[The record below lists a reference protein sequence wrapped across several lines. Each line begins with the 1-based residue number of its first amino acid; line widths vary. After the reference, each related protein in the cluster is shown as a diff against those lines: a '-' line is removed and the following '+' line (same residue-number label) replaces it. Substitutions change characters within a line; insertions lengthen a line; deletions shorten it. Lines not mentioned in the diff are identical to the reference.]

1 MNPAA
6 GSGAPKMPC
15 ARGLRRQPRPRARG
29 RAVALCL
36 GALFLPAQARA
47 WRGDPPV
54 EHEPIPPD
62 PGEDLAMG
70 VVLAGEM
77 PAAIRTPV
85 GVVAA
90 PDPMRSP
97 TSSEGVYDAT
107 ESPTF
112 KPDRD
117 TERPELSAYDEPF
130 TPSTAPFKRLQA
142 FDSVDGDYT
151 VRVYDERLVRVPM
164 GSALGHAPDDVEF
177 FADLVVDLAPDR
189 NVLIPT
195 VGPGARIVRA
205 RLGAGATDIPYR
217 ILRDGA
223 DNWFLQP
230 TLLHAPVR
238 ARLVM
243 QLAIAKTAF
252 GGALGD
258 AAWGDL
264 PIVPPLPARVAR
276 DAAKVRQVIGV
287 SRAMRPREA
296 VGRLVQYF
304 RSFADADD
312 PPTGRASIYLD
323 LALSKKGVCRHRAFA
338 FLVTAQSLGIPT
350 RLVENEV
357 HAWVEVHDGTRW
369 TRIDLGGA
377 GRITNPDLFASTD
390 RPAYQPPADAYP
402 WPQGATDRGQD
413 FTAGAR
419 PQSPSGSAT
428 ASSAS
433 NTSAN
438 RAQAAATAPAST
450 PPMLPSPSAHAEP
463 GARPVATVTVTVTD
477 AAVHRGYPLR
487 VHGTVRADGEPCAHT
502 AVELWL
508 RRAQGGSGGD
518 DSLRFGAAATGDDGA
533 FTGGG
538 VVPASASLGDYDV
551 VAVTPGDARCGPGRS
566 VP

>member
-1 MNPAA
+1 MLR
-6 GSGAPKMPC
+6 STT
-15 ARGLRRQPRPRARG
+15 LRRLTPRARG
-29 RAVALCL
+29 LVLALGL
-36 GALFLPAQARA
+36 GTLVVPAPARA

-54 EHEPIPPD
+54 EHERIPPD
-62 PGEDLAMG
+62 AREDLAMG

-77 PAAIRTPV
+77 PAAIRTPA

-90 PDPMRSP
+90 PDPLRDP
-97 TSSEGVYDAT
+97 AGSEGVYDAS

-112 KPDRD
+112 RPDRD
-117 TERPELSAYDEPF
+117 TERPDLGAYDEPF

-142 FDSVDGDYT
+142 FDSVDSDYT
-151 VRVYDERLVRVPM
+151 VRVYDERLVRVPT
-164 GSALGHAPDDVEF
+164 GATGHDPDEAEF

-189 NVLIPT
+189 NVLIPS

-205 RLGAGATDIPYR
+205 RLGSGATDIPYR
-217 ILRDGA
+217 IVRDGA

-230 TLLHAPVR
+230 TLLRAPVR

-243 QLAIAKTAF
+243 QLAIARTAF
-252 GGALGD
+252 GGPLAD
-258 AAWGDL
+258 AAWGEL
-264 PIVPPLPARVAR
+264 PLVPPLPARVVR
-276 DAAKVRQVIGV
+276 EAAKVRQAIGV

-296 VGRLVQYF
+296 VARLVQYF
-304 RSFADADD
+304 RGFADADN

-357 HAWVEVHDGTRW
+357 HAWVEVHDGARW

-377 GRITNPDLFASTD
+377 GRITNPALLASTD

-413 FTAGAR
+413 FAAGAR
-419 PQSPSGSAT
+419 AQSPSGSGAAT
-428 ASSAS
+428 GANAA
-433 NTSAN
+433 SAN
-438 RAQAAATAPAST
+438 GPAPAATSAAATSAT
-450 PPMLPSPSAHAEP
+450 PPPTPPAPRTEP
-463 GARPVATVTVTVTD
+463 RARPAAAVTVAVTERD
-477 AAVHRGYPLR
+477 VHRGYPLR
-487 VHGTVRADGEPCAHT
+487 VSGTVRADGEPCAHT

-508 RRAQGGSGGD
+508 RPAQGKSAASGGPPRPAGD
-518 DSLRFGAAATGDDGA
+518 LLRFGAAATGDDGA
-533 FTGGG
+533 FTGSG

-551 VAVTPGDARCGPGRS
+551 VATAPGDARCGPGQS

>member
-1 MNPAA
+1 
-6 GSGAPKMPC
+6 
-15 ARGLRRQPRPRARG
+15 
-29 RAVALCL
+29 
-36 GALFLPAQARA
+36 
-47 WRGDPPV
+47 
-54 EHEPIPPD
+54 
-62 PGEDLAMG
+62 MG

-77 PAAIRTPV
+77 PAAIRTPA

-90 PDPMRSP
+90 PDPLRNP
-97 TSSEGVYDAT
+97 TGTEGVYDAT

-117 TERPELSAYDEPF
+117 TERPDLSAYDEPF

-142 FDSVDGDYT
+142 FDSVDSDYT

-164 GSALGHAPDDVEF
+164 GGAPGHDAREPDEAEF
-177 FADLVVDLAPDR
+177 FADVVVDLVPDR

-205 RLGAGATDIPYR
+205 RLGSGATDIPYR

-230 TLLHAPVR
+230 TLLPSPVR

-243 QLAIAKTAF
+243 QLAIAKAAF
-252 GGALGD
+252 GGPLGD

-264 PIVPPLPARVAR
+264 PIVPPLPARVMR
-276 DAAKVRQVIGV
+276 DAAKVRQIIGV

-296 VGRLVQYF
+296 VARLVQYF

-357 HAWVEVHDGTRW
+357 HAWVEVHDGTHW

-377 GRITNPDLFASTD
+377 GRVTNPALFASTD
-390 RPAYQPPADAYP
+390 RPAYQPPADTYP

-413 FTAGAR
+413 FAASAR
-419 PQSPSGSAT
+419 PQSSSGAAT

-433 NTSAN
+433 TASSTSASG
-438 RAQAAATAPAST
+438 AATATTATAST
-450 PPMLPSPSAHAEP
+450 PATPPPTPSAHAEP
-463 GARPVATVTVTVTD
+463 GARPVAAVTVSVTETD
-477 AAVHRGYPLR
+477 VHRGYPLR
-487 VHGTVRADGEPCAHT
+487 VAGTVRADGEPCAHT

-508 RRAQGGSGGD
+508 RRAQGGSGGG

-533 FTGGG
+533 FTGSG
-538 VVPASASLGDYDV
+538 VVPASASLGEYDV

>member
-1 MNPAA
+1 M
-6 GSGAPKMPC
+6 
-15 ARGLRRQPRPRARG
+15 
-29 RAVALCL
+29 
-36 GALFLPAQARA
+36 
-47 WRGDPPV
+47 

-70 VVLAGEM
+70 VVLAGDM
-77 PAAIRTPV
+77 PAAIRTPA

-90 PDPMRSP
+90 PDPLRGP
-97 TSSEGVYDAT
+97 TGTEGVYDAT

-117 TERPELSAYDEPF
+117 TERPDLSAYDEPF

-164 GSALGHAPDDVEF
+164 SGAPGHDAHEPDEAEF
-177 FADLVVDLAPDR
+177 FADVVVDLAPER

-205 RLGAGATDIPYR
+205 RLGSGATDIPYR

-230 TLLHAPVR
+230 TLLHASVR

-243 QLAIAKTAF
+243 QLAIARTAF
-252 GGALGD
+252 GGPLGD

-264 PIVPPLPARVAR
+264 PIVPPLPARVVR
-276 DAAKVRQVIGV
+276 EAAKVWQTIGV

-296 VGRLVQYF
+296 VARLVQYF
-304 RSFADADD
+304 RGFADADD

-357 HAWVEVHDGTRW
+357 HAWVEVHDGARW

-377 GRITNPDLFASTD
+377 GRLANPALLASTD
-390 RPAYQPPADAYP
+390 RPAYPTPADAFP

-413 FTAGAR
+413 FTADAR
-419 PQSPSGSAT
+419 APSSSGSAT
-428 ASSAS
+428 ASST
-433 NTSAN
+433 TSAS
-438 RAQAAATAPAST
+438 ASSTIAIGAATAPAATAST
-450 PPMLPSPSAHAEP
+450 PATLPTTPSAHAEP
-463 GARPVATVTVTVTD
+463 GARPVSTVTVTVTETD
-477 AAVHRGYPLR
+477 VHRGYPLR
-487 VHGTVRADGEPCAHT
+487 VAGTVQADGEPCAHT

-508 RRAQGGSGGD
+508 RRGQGDSGGSSGD
-518 DSLRFGAAATGDDGA
+518 DSLRFGTAATGDDGA

-538 VVPASASLGDYDV
+538 VVPASASLGEYDV

>member
-1 MNPAA
+1 V
-6 GSGAPKMPC
+6 
-15 ARGLRRQPRPRARG
+15 L
-29 RAVALCL
+29 ALGL
-36 GALFLPAQARA
+36 GALVTPAPARA

-62 PGEDLAMG
+62 PREDLAMG

-77 PAAIRTPV
+77 PGAIRTPA

-90 PDPMRSP
+90 PDPLRNP
-97 TSSEGVYDAT
+97 AGNEGVYDAS

-117 TERPELSAYDEPF
+117 TERPDLSAYDEPF

-142 FDSVDGDYT
+142 FDSVDSDYT
-151 VRVYDERLVRVPM
+151 VRVYDARLVRVQV
-164 GSALGHAPDDVEF
+164 GGALGHEPEETEF

-189 NVLIPT
+189 NVLIPS

-205 RLGAGATDIPYR
+205 HLGSGATDIPYR
-217 ILRDGA
+217 IVRDGA

-230 TLLHAPVR
+230 TLLRAPVR

-243 QLAIAKTAF
+243 QLAIAKAAF
-252 GGALGD
+252 GGPLAD
-258 AAWGDL
+258 AAWSDL
-264 PIVPPLPARVAR
+264 PLVPPFPARVVR
-276 DAAKVRQVIGV
+276 EAAHVRQVIGV
-287 SRAMRPREA
+287 SRAMRPRDA
-296 VGRLVQYF
+296 VARLVQYF
-304 RSFADADD
+304 RGFADADD

-357 HAWVEVHDGTRW
+357 HAWVEVHDGARW

-377 GRITNPDLFASTD
+377 GRVTNPALFASTD

-419 PQSPSGSAT
+419 PPSSSGSAT
-428 ASSAS
+428 ATGAAS
-433 NTSAN
+433 HTGAN
-438 RAQAAATAPAST
+438 GAATAATTPSST
-450 PPMLPSPSAHAEP
+450 PATLPPAPSATGAEP
-463 GARPVATVTVTVTD
+463 RARPAATVTVTVTERD
-477 AAVHRGYPLR
+477 VHRGYPLR
-487 VHGTVRADGEPCAHT
+487 VAGTVQADGEPCAHT

-508 RRAQGGSGGD
+508 RRAQDASAAKGPSGSIARPGD
-518 DSLRFGAAATGDDGA
+518 DWLRFGTAATGDDGA
-533 FTGGG
+533 FAGGG

-551 VAVTPGDARCGPGRS
+551 VATAPGDARCGPGRS